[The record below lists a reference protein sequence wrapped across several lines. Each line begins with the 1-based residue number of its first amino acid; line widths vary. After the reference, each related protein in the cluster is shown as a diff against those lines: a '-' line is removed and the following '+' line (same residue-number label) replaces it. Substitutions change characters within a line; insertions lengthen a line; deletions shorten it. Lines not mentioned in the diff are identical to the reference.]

1 MNMIKSIG
9 IPEPCSQQWQ
19 HMTSVGGGRHC
30 DNCRKT
36 VIDFTKMSAKEVIA
50 TLSSKGN
57 ICGRFETDQLA
68 NVSALLQQPQALK
81 KSWKKLSIAAAFA
94 GVLAIGEA
102 TAKIPGCL
110 RGHASTKPNA
120 IADTLKRGKRVNN
133 IESKLL
139 TAKQIKLNTNLTDR
153 DTINNTA
160 PQIYESLQGMVGGI
174 VVQRGWMN
182 SFFHRLAHSIT
193 WPVRKIFK

>member
-1 MNMIKSIG
+1 MIKSIS

-19 HMTSVGGGRHC
+19 QMTPVDGGRHC
-30 DNCRKT
+30 ESCCKT
-36 VIDFTKMSAKEVIA
+36 VIDFTKMSAKEVIV

-68 NVSALLQQPQALK
+68 NVNAVLQQPLPSK

-102 TAKIPGCL
+102 TAKIPGRVL
-110 RGHASTKPNA
+110 SNTSTKPNA
-120 IADTLKRGKRVNN
+120 IADTLKRVKRVNT

-139 TAKQIKLNTNLTDR
+139 TAKQINLNTNLTDR

-182 SFFHRLAHSIT
+182 SFFHRLWHSIT
-193 WPVRKIFK
+193 WPVRMIFK